1 MLLDVPARLLVMED
15 DDDVAAPLLRALA
28 REGHEVSRVALG
40 ADGLARVA
48 EGGID
53 LVLLDL
59 GLPDIDG
66 LEVCRQLRDNGYE
79 GGVLMLTARSSEL
92 DRVDGLDVGADDYL
106 AKPFGLAELQAR
118 TRALLRRTA
127 RSAAGTNGTAGTS
140 GANSGAGVG
149 AGANGGS
156 DGSGG
161 SGARSGSSG
170 PGGSSASGTAG
181 VPGDRPVVH
190 GVRVDRNARRS
201 WAGATELALTEKEF
215 DLLAE
220 LWTSR
225 GTVLTREALMDAVWD
240 ENWFGSTKTLDV
252 TMARLRQKLED
263 AGVPG
268 LITTVRGVGFRFD
281 GTP

>member
-1 MLLDVPARLLVMED
+1 MLRDVPARLLVMED

-66 LEVCRQLRDNGYE
+66 LDVCRQLRENGYD
-79 GGVLMLTARSSEL
+79 GGVLMLTARASEL

-118 TRALLRRTA
+118 TRALLRRTS
-127 RSAAGTNGTAGTS
+127 RGSS
-140 GANSGAGVG
+140 GAAASGG
-149 AGANGGS
+149 AVASGGAA
-156 DGSGG
+156 GSGG
-161 SGARSGSSG
+161 AA
-170 PGGSSASGTAG
+170 ASGDEAPAG
-181 VPGDRPVVH
+181 LPAVH
-190 GVRVDRNARRS
+190 GVRVDRDARRA
-201 WAGATELALTEKEF
+201 WAGEAELALTEKEF

-220 LWTSR
+220 LWSSR
-225 GTVLTREALMDAVWD
+225 GVVLTREALMDAVWD

-252 TMARLRQKLED
+252 TMARLRQKLEA
-263 AGVPG
+263 AGVGG

-281 GTP
+281 GTSS

>member
-1 MLLDVPARLLVMED
+1 MLSGMPARLLVMED

-48 EGGID
+48 EGDID

-66 LEVCRQLRDNGYE
+66 LEVCRQLRDSGYH

-118 TRALLRRTA
+118 TRALLRRTS
-127 RSAAGTNGTAGTS
+127 RGAAPAT
-140 GANSGAGVG
+140 
-149 AGANGGS
+149 
-156 DGSGG
+156 
-161 SGARSGSSG
+161 
-170 PGGSSASGTAG
+170 PPPAG
-181 VPGDRPVVH
+181 VPAGASADLPAVH
-190 GVRVDRNARRS
+190 GVRVDRVARRA
-201 WAGATELALTEKEF
+201 WVAAAELALTEKEF

-220 LWTSR
+220 LWSSR
-225 GTVLTREALMDAVWD
+225 GAVLTREALMDAVWD

-252 TMARLRQKLED
+252 TMARLRQKLDD

-281 GTP
+281 GVA

>member
-1 MLLDVPARLLVMED
+1 MTARLLVMED

-79 GGVLMLTARSSEL
+79 GGVLMLTARASEL

-127 RSAAGTNGTAGTS
+127 RLAAGTTAAGGGS
-140 GANSGAGVG
+140 AGGVG
-149 AGANGGS
+149 AGGAG
-156 DGSGG
+156 DG
-161 SGARSGSSG
+161 
-170 PGGSSASGTAG
+170 AG
-181 VPGDRPVVH
+181 VAGAGVNGVTGGPDDLPVVH
-190 GVRVDRNARRS
+190 GVRVDRSARRA
-201 WAGATELALTEKEF
+201 WAGTTELALTEKEF

-252 TMARLRQKLED
+252 TMGRLRQKLED

>member
-1 MLLDVPARLLVMED
+1 MLQDVSARLLVMED

-66 LEVCRQLRDNGYE
+66 LEVCRQLRENGYD

-118 TRALLRRTA
+118 TRALLRRTS
-127 RSAAGTNGTAGTS
+127 RGAAPAT
-140 GANSGAGVG
+140 
-149 AGANGGS
+149 
-156 DGSGG
+156 
-161 SGARSGSSG
+161 
-170 PGGSSASGTAG
+170 
-181 VPGDRPVVH
+181 VPSVH
-190 GVRVDRNARRS
+190 GLRVDRDARRA
-201 WAGATELALTEKEF
+201 WAGDDELALTEKEF
-215 DLLAE
+215 DLLAQ
-220 LWTSR
+220 LWGSR

-252 TMARLRQKLED
+252 TMARLRQKLD
-263 AGVPG
+263 SAGLGG

-281 GTP
+281 GFS

>member
-1 MLLDVPARLLVMED
+1 MLRDVPARLLVMED

-40 ADGLARVA
+40 AEGLARVA
-48 EGGID
+48 EGDID

-66 LEVCRQLRDNGYE
+66 LDVCRQLRENGYE

-118 TRALLRRTA
+118 TRALLRRTS
-127 RSAAGTNGTAGTS
+127 R
-140 GANSGAGVG
+140 GAGDVPASAPDPAG
-149 AGANGGS
+149 AGAVTRAPTAA
-156 DGSGG
+156 DGV
-161 SGARSGSSG
+161 A
-170 PGGSSASGTAG
+170 PPADLPA
-181 VPGDRPVVH
+181 VH
-190 GVRVDRNARRS
+190 GVRVDRDARRAWVGS
-201 WAGATELALTEKEF
+201 AELALTEKEF

-220 LWTSR
+220 LWTAR
-225 GTVLTREALMDAVWD
+225 GVVLTREALMDAVWD

-252 TMARLRQKLED
+252 TMARLRVKLD
-263 AGVPG
+263 AAGAPG

-281 GTP
+281 GVSA